1 MTEIKNIIQEIRED
15 VIGIR
20 RRVHQYPETAFTE
33 EKTSRYVAERLSDE
47 GLAVKTG
54 IAQYGVSA
62 DLDSG
67 RPGPTLLIRADMDAL
82 PIEEA
87 TGLPFA
93 SKHPGR
99 MHACGHDGHVA
110 MALGAARVLNKL
122 KGSFTGRIRF
132 VFQPAEEGPGGA
144 KPMIEAGVMD
154 NPQVDYSLGCHLWP
168 DIPEG
173 SLGVRS
179 GPFMAA
185 MDRFDVRITG
195 KGGHGAMPHL
205 CVDALEV
212 GTQAVAALQRIVSR
226 QLNPLGTAVVTVGS
240 FHAGQAFNVIPGTA
254 EFSGTTRTFDPAVW
268 ESWKE
273 RLETVI
279 SGVCASTGA
288 GYTLDFLQG
297 YPVTV
302 NDESLAGI
310 VRQVAAGIVGQD
322 RVLVPDRTMGGEDFS
337 FFLQKSKGCFF
348 AVGIGR
354 EGGAPVHNPGFDFNE
369 DMLLVGVETFC
380 RAALELLG

>member
-1 MTEIKNIIQEIRED
+1 MTDMTHHIQEMAED
-15 VIGIR
+15 IIGIR
-20 RRVHQYPETAFTE
+20 RRVHQFPETAYTE
-33 EKTSRYVAERLSDE
+33 EKTAQYVAGRLREE
-47 GLAVKTG
+47 GLAVQTG
-54 IAQYGVSA
+54 IAQYGVVA

-93 SKHPGR
+93 SRHPGR

-110 MALGAARVLNKL
+110 MVLGTARVLNRL
-122 KGSFTGRIRF
+122 KEAFTGRIRF

-144 KPMIEAGVMD
+144 KPMIEAGIMD
-154 NPQVDYSLGCHLWP
+154 NPPVDYCLACHLWP

-173 SLGVRS
+173 SIGVRS

-185 MDRFDVRITG
+185 MDRFDVKITG
-195 KGGHGAMPHL
+195 REGHGAMPHL

-212 GTQAVAALQRIVSR
+212 GTQVVGALQRIVSR
-226 QLNPLGTAVVTVGS
+226 QLSPLGTAVVTVGS

-254 EFSGTTRTFDPAVW
+254 AFSGTTRTFDPAVW
-268 ESWKE
+268 ESWQD

-279 SGVCASTGA
+279 SGVCASMGA
-288 GYTLDFLQG
+288 EYSLDFQKG
-297 YPVTV
+297 YPVTD
-302 NDESLAGI
+302 NDEDMADLVG
-310 VRQVAAGIVGQD
+310 RVAARVVGRD
-322 RVLVPDRTMGGEDFS
+322 RVLVPEQTMGGEDFS

-348 AVGIGR
+348 AVGVGR
-354 EGGAPVHNPGFDFNE
+354 EGGAPVHNPCFDFNE

-380 RAALELLG
+380 RTVLELLG

>member
-20 RRVHQYPETAFTE
+20 RLVHQYPETAFTE
-33 EKTSRYVAERLSDE
+33 EKTSRYVAERLSAE

-62 DLDSG
+62 DLDTG

-110 MALGAARVLNKL
+110 MVLGAARVLNRL

-279 SGVCASTGA
+279 SGVCASMGA
-288 GYTLDFLQG
+288 GYSLDFLQG
-297 YPVTV
+297 YPVMV
-302 NDESLAGI
+302 NDEDMADLVG
-310 VRQVAAGIVGQD
+310 RVAARVVGRD
-322 RVLVPDRTMGGEDFS
+322 RVLVPERTMGGEDFS

-380 RAALELLG
+380 RAAVELLG